1 MSRGAGQDKSVWP
14 GVLDGVPPVFAG
26 FLSEPAF
33 SMGDATFCIWRT
45 VEDSGWR
52 CGRIAYPEGED
63 PDGSEDMLWM
73 LDSDLVTYQ
82 EFAEKYCERTVSVEA
97 VRQIYDHALLTE
109 ELARQLNHEL
119 SWDALKKDVLEIG
132 YPIG

>member
-1 MSRGAGQDKSVWP
+1 
-14 GVLDGVPPVFAG
+14 
-26 FLSEPAF
+26 
-33 SMGDATFCIWRT
+33 
-45 VEDSGWR
+45 
-52 CGRIAYPEGED
+52 
-63 PDGSEDMLWM
+63 
-73 LDSDLVTYQ
+73 
-82 EFAEKYCERTVSVEA
+82 VSVEA

>member
-45 VEDSGWR
+45 AEDSGWR
-52 CGRIAYPEGED
+52 CGRIAYSEGED

-73 LDSDLVTYQ
+73 LDSDPVTYQ
-82 EFAEKYCERTVSVEA
+82 EFAEEYYERPVSVEA